1 MGWYSRYGFD
11 AIEVSEN
18 EVLTVNVAMD
28 WRLNAAKD
36 FSLVA
41 WSTVSPV
48 EIIAD
53 GDANL
58 ASASWPLTT
67 MLSDDLNNV
76 SESGADL
83 CSDNP
88 EIIAFNN
95 YVAGIS
101 CAAGSSFGW

>member
-1 MGWYSRYGFD
+1 
-11 AIEVSEN
+11 
-18 EVLTVNVAMD
+18 MD

-53 GDANL
+53 EDPIF

-67 MLSDDLNNV
+67 MHSDDLNNV

-88 EIIAFNN
+88 KIILFNN
-95 YVAGIS
+95 YVAGLS
-101 CAAGSSFGW
+101 CGGGSLRLTS